1 MWRWKKRKKK
11 KKNQGPRY
19 VSGPGGG
26 DAGVEGGRR
35 SRGRVLTRLEL
46 LLLVEEG
53 GSEGEGLKPLVLVEG
68 GREGEGLET
77 RFDVSRASIRS
88 SKEGGREGEGLE
100 THFDASRASVARQRV
115 EGRERVSRRVL
126 TRLEPL
132 SLVEGGWKGGRG
144 LVLKVVALAR
154 HTL

>member
-1 MWRWKKRKKK
+1 MSRTLGVIKKKKKKKKKRGNKARDASRALWRWKKRRKK

-53 GSEGEGLKPLVLVEG
+53 G
-68 GREGEGLET
+68 REGEGLET
-77 RFDVSRASIRS
+77 RFD
-88 SKEGGREGEGLE
+88 
-100 THFDASRASVARQRV
+100 ASRASVARRRRV
-115 EGRERVSRRVL
+115 EGRERA
-126 TRLEPL
+126 
-132 SLVEGGWKGGRG
+132 GA
-144 LVLKVVALAR
+144 KVVALAR